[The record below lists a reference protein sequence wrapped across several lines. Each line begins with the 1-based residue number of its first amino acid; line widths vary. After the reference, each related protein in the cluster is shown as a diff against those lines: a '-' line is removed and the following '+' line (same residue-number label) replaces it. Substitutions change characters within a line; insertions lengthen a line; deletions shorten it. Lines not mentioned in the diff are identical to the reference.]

1 MKKITTIETLPC
13 EKDICKKDDCAKCY
27 TEHSRVEQVPENWED
42 LKKIA
47 LNLPKRKNGI
57 YVILKHYLDNNEEF
71 LSIRRGKYEICQI
84 THNRI
89 RFFSLAMEIDI
100 QHSWM
105 IIKGIMEEK

>member
-1 MKKITTIETLPC
+1 MKERIVIEEPKFIEYFKHT
-13 EKDICKKDDCAKCY
+13 DNDY
-27 TEHSRVEQVPENWED
+27 YEHRVEQVPENWED

-47 LNLPKRKNGI
+47 LSFPKRKNGI
-57 YVILKHYLDNNEEF
+57 YVILKHFLDNNQEY
-71 LSIRRGKYEICQI
+71 LSIRRMNYEICQI

-89 RFFSLAMEIDI
+89 RFFSLAMAIDI

>member
-1 MKKITTIETLPC
+1 MKKQLLLDNLEQLETKEYTKITPIL
-13 EKDICKKDDCAKCY
+13 
-27 TEHSRVEQVPENWED
+27 VPENWED

-47 LNLPKRKNGI
+47 LSFPKRKNGI
-57 YVILKHYLDNNEEF
+57 YVILKHFLDNNQEY
-71 LSIRRGKYEICQI
+71 LSIRRMNYEICQI

-89 RFFSLAMEIDI
+89 RFFSLAMAIDI

>member
-1 MKKITTIETLPC
+1 MKKQILLDNLEQLETKEYTTLTPIL
-13 EKDICKKDDCAKCY
+13 
-27 TEHSRVEQVPENWED
+27 VPENWED

-47 LNLPKRKNGI
+47 LSFPKRKNGI
-57 YVILKHYLDNNEEF
+57 YVILKHFLDNNQEY
-71 LSIRRGKYEICQI
+71 LSIRRMNYEICQI

-89 RFFSLAMEIDI
+89 RFFSLAMAIDI